1 MNKYRVFIEV
11 IGGNEKR
18 SVESIEIEAKDE
30 NDAEIKANE
39 AFLMPKPHRISE
51 EYNNDSE
58 AAVHYVIGISQLD

>member
-18 SVESIEIEAKDE
+18 SVESIEIEAQDE

-39 AFLMPKPHRISE
+39 AFLMPKPHGSE
-51 EYNNDSE
+51 KYNTGPE
-58 AAVHYVIGISQLD
+58 APVHCVIGITQLD